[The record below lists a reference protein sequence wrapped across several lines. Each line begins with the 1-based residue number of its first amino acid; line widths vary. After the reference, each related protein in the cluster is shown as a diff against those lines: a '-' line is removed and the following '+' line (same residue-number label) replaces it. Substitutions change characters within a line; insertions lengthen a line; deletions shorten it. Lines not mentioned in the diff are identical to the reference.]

1 MIFYKEGDVIK
12 LGNFDI
18 NGKVAL
24 APLAGVTDSAFRELC
39 LDFGACLVTSEMV
52 SCKAISFGD
61 KKSYNLMKPSYKEH
75 SFSIQLFGND
85 PSAFAF
91 AAKEALQFHPLA
103 IDINMGCPAPKVT
116 SNGCGSALMKK
127 PDLCAKIV
135 YAVKSAVNIPVTVKI
150 RKGWD
155 ESSVNALNIAKLCE
169 NAGADAV
176 IIHGRTAKQMY
187 KGAADWDII
196 KLLKNSLKIPVIGN
210 GDVFSPQDAL
220 NMLNQTGCD
229 MVMIGRGALGNPF
242 IFQRVNALINHKTIL
257 PKPGVSE
264 ILYTMVKHVRKIC
277 KYKGEEHGIKE
288 SRKHICW
295 YTKGLVGGA
304 KFRNTA
310 CHIKSLK
317 QLYELTMKIYEEN
330 QT

>member
-1 MIFYKEGDVIK
+1 M
-12 LGNFDI
+12 
-18 NGKVAL
+18 AL
-24 APLAGVTDSAFRELC
+24 APLAGVADSAFRELC

-61 KKSYNLMKPSYKEH
+61 KKSYNLMKPSDKEH

-116 SNGCGSALMKK
+116 SNGCGSALMKN
-127 PDLCAKIV
+127 PDLCAEIV
-135 YAVKSAVNIPVTVKI
+135 YAVKSAVNIPVTIKI
-150 RKGWD
+150 RKGFD
-155 ESSVNALNIAKLCE
+155 QFSVNALNVAKLCE
-169 NAGADAV
+169 SAGADAV
-176 IIHGRTAKQMY
+176 TIHGRTAKQMY
-187 KGAADWDII
+187 KGTADWDII

-220 NMLNQTGCD
+220 NMLNQTRCD

-242 IFQRVNALINHKTIL
+242 IFQRINALLKHEVVL

-264 ILYTMVKHVRKIC
+264 ILYTMLKHAHKIC
-277 KYKGEEHGIKE
+277 EYKGEEHGIKE
-288 SRKHICW
+288 ARKHICW
-295 YTKGLVGGA
+295 YTKGLTGGA
-304 KFRNTA
+304 KFRNA
-310 CHIKSLK
+310 AGHVKSLK
-317 QLYELTMKIYEEN
+317 QLHELTMKIYQEN
-330 QT
+330 QL